1 MFRPNVSIAIPCYNE
16 ELRLPVQRFRDFA
29 EKEDNYRFLFVDD
42 GSTDRTAD
50 ILQALQVERPDRF
63 SVMRLGRNFGKA
75 EAVRQG
81 FMASFD
87 SAVEFIGFWDADLS
101 TPLEALPSCVMTF
114 QQRPSVEMVFGSRVK
129 LMGWDIRRHALRHYV
144 GRCCATAVS
153 LILGLPIYDT
163 QCGAKVFRV
172 TDTLRKI
179 FAEAFRT
186 KWLFD
191 VELIARFIQENK
203 TLRVTELERRIYEL
217 PLPVWHDVPGSKI
230 RPIDFVTALIDLIRI
245 YRSLP

>member
-1 MFRPNVSIAIPCYNE
+1 MPRPDVRIVIPCYNE
-16 ELRLPVQRFRDFA
+16 ELRLPVQRFRDFV
-29 EKEDNYRFLFVDD
+29 ETQDGYRFLFVDD
-42 GSTDRTAD
+42 GSADGTAD
-50 ILQALQVERPDRF
+50 ILQSLQVERPDRF
-63 SVMRLGRNFGKA
+63 GVMRLDRNLGKA

-87 SAVEFIGFWDADLS
+87 SAVEYIGFWDADLA
-101 TPLEALPSCVMTF
+101 TPLEALPSFVMTF
-114 QQRPSVEMVFGSRVK
+114 QQRPSVEMVLGSRVK

-191 VELIARFIQENK
+191 VEVIARFIQENK
-203 TLRVTELERRIYEL
+203 TLGVTELESRIYEL

-230 RPIDFVTALIDLIRI
+230 RPIDVVTVPIDLIHI